1 MLLDLNQAG
10 SLWNCH
16 TYSYDCA
23 FRSGKNLVVRRQE
36 AYVGG
41 RMLTMAHDVMTDD
54 GSSRVSI
61 IKCLYFSFLGV
72 CVQSK

>member
-1 MLLDLNQAG
+1 MELSQLQLLTVT
-10 SLWNCH
+10 WNP
-16 TYSYDCA
+16 
-23 FRSGKNLVVRRQE
+23 GKKLVVRSE
-36 AYVGG
+36 AGGMCG